1 MVIARTLLPNPPFI
15 ARSPRVR
22 RNASG
27 FFQVAVSTFTTTDAP
42 TCNHRV
48 VDDAIRAFVA
58 EARAYCLLI
67 EGNDSPNSWA
77 FAQACLAQLLRLYQH
92 ALLLPEVQPETTEL
106 LDSIEHESWQRIRE
120 QVARRLARDYYWTIF
135 EPLENGTPEPVAG
148 SLSDDL
154 ADIWRDL
161 NRRSELAPRPG
172 TLSGPGAFRS
182 RHIGGSTRRKQ

>member
-67 EGNDSPNSWA
+67 EGNDSPNSWG

-106 LDSIEHESWQRIRE
+106 LDSIEHESRQRIRE
-120 QVARRLARDYYWTIF
+120 QVARAGAGPLLDHIRAAGEWNAGTCCWLSVRRSRRHLAR
-135 EPLENGTPEPVAG
+135 
-148 SLSDDL
+148 S
-154 ADIWRDL
+154 
-161 NRRSELAPRPG
+161 
-172 TLSGPGAFRS
+172 
-182 RHIGGSTRRKQ
+182 